1 MENFYLIIIVILFA
15 LAISDLVVGVAND
28 AVNFLNSAVGSKA
41 APKWVIF
48 LVASLGVLVGAVFS
62 SGMMEIA
69 RKGIFNPDMFVFSE
83 IMVIFLA
90 VMITDV
96 ILLDMF
102 NVFGLPTS
110 TTVSIVFELLGAS
123 VAVALVK
130 ITRMGQS
137 IGHLSEYMNSEKALA
152 IISGI
157 LVSVV
162 IAFSVG
168 TIIQYISRLI
178 FSFRVNKPLKYFG
191 SVFGGA
197 SIAAMTYFMII
208 KGAKGAAFMT
218 EDNIRFMDENITQI
232 IFYSFL
238 GWTAL
243 LQILYWI
250 FKIDIPKFI
259 VLVGTFGLA
268 MAFAGNDLVN
278 FIGVPLAG
286 FQSFMA
292 WAGAGHPSP
301 DGFTMEMLKGKMQTP
316 EYMLII
322 SGIVMIITL
331 ITSRKAHNVI
341 ATSVDLSR
349 QTEGD
354 ERFGSSMLSRVI
366 VRSTINVNKRV
377 RSVLPD
383 RFLNAI
389 DSRFQPHDDGSLA
402 FVKPEDR
409 PAFDKI
415 RASINL
421 IVSGILISL
430 GTSLKLPLSTT
441 YVTFMVAM
449 GTSLADRAWGRE
461 SAVYR
466 ISGVFAVVGGWFMT
480 ALVAFIISAFI
491 AFMISI
497 GGNVMIFVFIAIA
510 VFLIIRTH
518 ILFKRRTIKIEE
530 DDEDLVPEVDQ
541 GRKLLEKSA
550 KQVVNAINASNTIF
564 ASAIESFLKEDRPGV
579 REALEAAEEFNR
591 KSKKYKTRLY
601 AVIQKLQQDSAE
613 TGHCYV
619 QVVDYQREISHS
631 LNYLVMPIREHLEN
645 NHKPFIDSQIK
656 EMRELIKLI
665 DDFFKHASTMVLEK
679 RIENIEE
686 LFQKRDKIVERLV
699 SMEKQQIKRIKN
711 KDVNT
716 KNAVIFFNILTE
728 TKNLLNHTINLMK
741 SQRDFAVQTRKL
753 Q

>member
-1 MENFYLIIIVILFA
+1 L
-15 LAISDLVVGVAND
+15 
-28 AVNFLNSAVGSKA
+28 
-41 APKWVIF
+41 
-48 LVASLGVLVGAVFS
+48 
-62 SGMMEIA
+62 
-69 RKGIFNPDMFVFSE
+69 
-83 IMVIFLA
+83 
-90 VMITDV
+90 
-96 ILLDMF
+96 
-102 NVFGLPTS
+102 
-110 TTVSIVFELLGAS
+110 
-123 VAVALVK
+123 
-130 ITRMGQS
+130 
-137 IGHLSEYMNSEKALA
+137 
-152 IISGI
+152 
-157 LVSVV
+157 
-162 IAFSVG
+162 
-168 TIIQYISRLI
+168 
-178 FSFRVNKPLKYFG
+178 
-191 SVFGGA
+191 
-197 SIAAMTYFMII
+197 
-208 KGAKGAAFMT
+208 
-218 EDNIRFMDENITQI
+218 
-232 IFYSFL
+232 
-238 GWTAL
+238 
-243 LQILYWI
+243 
-250 FKIDIPKFI
+250 
-259 VLVGTFGLA
+259 
-268 MAFAGNDLVN
+268 
-278 FIGVPLAG
+278 
-286 FQSFMA
+286 
-292 WAGAGHPSP
+292 AGAGHPSP

-530 DDEDLVPEVDQ
+530 DDEDLVPEVDRAVNS
-541 GRKLLEKSA
+541 RKIGQAGCEC
-550 KQVVNAINASNTIF
+550 
-564 ASAIESFLKEDRPGV
+564 
-579 REALEAAEEFNR
+579 
-591 KSKKYKTRLY
+591 
-601 AVIQKLQQDSAE
+601 
-613 TGHCYV
+613 H
-619 QVVDYQREISHS
+619 
-631 LNYLVMPIREHLEN
+631 
-645 NHKPFIDSQIK
+645 
-656 EMRELIKLI
+656 
-665 DDFFKHASTMVLEK
+665 
-679 RIENIEE
+679 
-686 LFQKRDKIVERLV
+686 
-699 SMEKQQIKRIKN
+699 
-711 KDVNT
+711 
-716 KNAVIFFNILTE
+716 
-728 TKNLLNHTINLMK
+728 
-741 SQRDFAVQTRKL
+741 
-753 Q
+753 